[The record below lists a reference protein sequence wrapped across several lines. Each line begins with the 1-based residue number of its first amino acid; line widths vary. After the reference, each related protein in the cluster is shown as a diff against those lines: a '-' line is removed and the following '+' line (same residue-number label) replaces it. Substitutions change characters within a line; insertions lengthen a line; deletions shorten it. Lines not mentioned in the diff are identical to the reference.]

1 MDRMSLSADAN
12 AVGSE
17 SRRSPL
23 VPQGPT
29 KRRFEVIFKTG
40 ISAGSKNI
48 KLLAI
53 KGAGHIGIATAKS
66 LGGKPNRNHAKRR
79 MREIVRASAENWRT
93 EMDYIVVMKAES
105 NRISYESLRREASEL
120 LADLNRRWDVASE
133 SS

>member
-1 MDRMSLSADAN
+1 MSSNADVSE
-12 AVGSE
+12 VGSE
-17 SRRSPL
+17 SRRNTL
-23 VPQGPT
+23 VPKGPT
-29 KRRFEVIFKTG
+29 KRQFEFVFKTG
-40 ISAGSKNI
+40 LSAGSKNL

-53 KGAGHIGIATAKS
+53 KGDGHIGIATAKS

-105 NRISYESLRREASEL
+105 NRISYDSLRREACEL
-120 LADLNRRWDVASE
+120 LASLNKRWDDASE